1 MFKSLE
7 IFQLASGMARHAG
20 ARQALVAENVANA
33 DTPRYKSKD
42 IGSFRDAL
50 DATGQTQLKTTKI
63 GHIVAGQPGS
73 AARDVFLTDGPM
85 SPNGNTVSI
94 ESELLRSIEAEREQS
109 RALAI
114 YQSASTILKASIGR
128 RR

>member
-7 IFQLASGMARHAG
+7 IFQLASGMAKHAG
-20 ARQALVAENVANA
+20 ARQALVAQNVANA
-33 DTPRYKSKD
+33 DTPKYKSKD
-42 IGSFRDAL
+42 IGSFQNAL
-50 DATGQTQLKTTKI
+50 DASGQTPLKTTKA
-63 GHIVAGQPGS
+63 GHI
-73 AARDVFLTDGPM
+73 AASNSGGGARSVFETSGPM
-85 SPNGNTVSI
+85 SPNGNTVSV